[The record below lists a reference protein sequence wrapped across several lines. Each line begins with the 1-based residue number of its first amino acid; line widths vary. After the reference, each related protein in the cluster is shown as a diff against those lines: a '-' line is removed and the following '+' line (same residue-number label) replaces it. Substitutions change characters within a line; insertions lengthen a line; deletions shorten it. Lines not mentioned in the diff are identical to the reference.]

1 MQAAGLGVLRGFM
14 VTEIRAVY
22 LGEKRTE
29 VSVGDRTCVLEN
41 LTLADGPV
49 SALCPVELL
58 GAAVAG

>member
-1 MQAAGLGVLRGFM
+1 M

-29 VSVGDRTCVLEN
+29 VSIGDRACVLEN
-41 LTLADGPV
+41 LTLADGPT